1 MTQVHA
7 DNGMVV
13 PATVIEA
20 GPCVISQVK
29 TKEKDGYTAVQCS
42 FRQKKK
48 AHKPQKKHCEGL
60 SGIMPGR
67 AAAFAKEIRVEN
79 IPDGVG
85 RGDCITVDS
94 FILGDRVRVTGWS
107 KGRGFAGVVKR
118 HHFHGHPTT
127 HGHKDQTR
135 MPGSIGSGG
144 VQHVFRGK
152 RMAGR
157 MGNNQ
162 VTVHGL
168 DVVAVIPERNQLLIK
183 GAIPGSINSFVVI
196 VADNGD
202 MIFKK
207 PTTKEEPKE
216 DITSTIEDV
225 VPADMG
231 AQGVEAKTPSEET
244 I

>member
-29 TKEKDGYTAVQCS
+29 TKEKDGYYAVQCS
-42 FRQKKK
+42 FGQKKK
-48 AHKPQKKHCEGL
+48 ANKPQKKHCEGL
-60 SGIMPGR
+60 SGIMSGR
-67 AAAFAKEIRVEN
+67 AAAFAKEIRVES
-79 IPDGVG
+79 IPDGAE

-94 FILGDRVRVTGWS
+94 FIVGDRVRVTGWS

-157 MGNNQ
+157 MGNEQ

-168 DVVAVIPERNQLLIK
+168 DIVAVIPEHNQLLVK
-183 GAIPGSINSFVVI
+183 GAIPGSMNSFVVI

-207 PTTKEEPKE
+207 SITKEEPKE
-216 DITSTIEDV
+216 DTASTIEYI
-225 VPADMG
+225 VPADIG
-231 AQGVEAKTPSEET
+231 AQGVKAKTPSEET